1 MESTL
6 LTLSKIKFVAP
17 AQSHNATVKSF
28 AVPQEHL
35 MNTRAI
41 PDLSTI
47 EVARLDPASLR
58 LVTRAVEI
66 EARRLRAQAM
76 RDLLSQAVSFFRKI
90 VSARTTSNI
99 PAPLHAHAR

>member
-1 MESTL
+1 
-6 LTLSKIKFVAP
+6 
-17 AQSHNATVKSF
+17 
-28 AVPQEHL
+28 
-35 MNTRAI
+35 MNSRAI

-76 RDLLSQAVSFFRKI
+76 RDLIGQLVQAIRRVVSFRP
-90 VSARTTSNI
+90 SPR
-99 PAPLHAHAR
+99 PAVTLHRHAH